1 MIESL
6 FPEPVV
12 TLEATPGM
20 WSAALL
26 PEEEAC
32 LSPRAV
38 PKRRREFAAGRA
50 CARAALARLGIRD
63 FPLRSESDR
72 TPRWP
77 AGIVGSLSH
86 CGDYC
91 GVAVARR
98 GRIAGIG
105 LDVERARPL
114 HERVARMIGTPAE
127 QERLALLPDLPIGLW
142 TMVVFCAKES
152 TYKCFYPVARMF
164 LDFHD
169 VEIDLEPATGSF
181 TARVLKARAAG
192 GGAADP
198 PVRALRGRFAWD
210 DVHVFAG
217 VTLTADEID
226 PAPGAGRRASGSGAA
241 RPGSRTSS

>member
-1 MIESL
+1 MIETL
-6 FPEPVV
+6 FPDPVV
-12 TLEATPGM
+12 TVEATPEM

-26 PEEEAC
+26 PEEEAS

-38 PKRRREFAAGRA
+38 AKRRREFAAGRA

-72 TPRWP
+72 APLWP

-86 CGDYC
+86 CGDFC

-98 GRIAGIG
+98 GSIAGLG

-114 HERVARMIGTPAE
+114 QERVARMIGTPAE
-127 QERLALLPDLPIGLW
+127 RDRLAALPDLPQGLW
-142 TMVVFCAKES
+142 DMVTFCAKES
-152 TYKCFYPVARMF
+152 TYKCFYPLARLF

-181 TARVLKARAAG
+181 IARVLKARAAG

-210 DVHVFAG
+210 DAHVFAG
-217 VTLTADEID
+217 VTLTADD
-226 PAPGAGRRASGSGAA
+226 LGAPPDAGRSPSGSGAA
-241 RPGSRTSS
+241 RPGPRTRS

>member
-1 MIESL
+1 MIETL
-6 FPEPVV
+6 FPDPVV
-12 TLEATPGM
+12 TVEATPEM
-20 WSAALL
+20 WSAPLF

-38 PKRRREFAAGRA
+38 AKRRREFAAGRA
-50 CARAALARLGIRD
+50 CARAALARLGIHD

-72 TPRWP
+72 TPLWP

-86 CGDYC
+86 CGDFC

-114 HERVARMIGTPAE
+114 HERVARMIGTPGE
-127 QERLALLPDLPIGLW
+127 LERLALLPDLPQGLW
-142 TMVVFCAKES
+142 AMVVFCAKES
-152 TYKCFYPVARMF
+152 TYKCFYPLARMF

-169 VEIDLEPATGSF
+169 LEIDLEPATGSF
-181 TARVLKARAAG
+181 TARVLKARGAG

-210 DVHVFAG
+210 DAHAFAG
-217 VTLTADEID
+217 VTLTAEDLGSP
-226 PAPGAGRRASGSGAA
+226 PAAGRRPPGSGAA
-241 RPGSRTSS
+241 RPGSRAGS